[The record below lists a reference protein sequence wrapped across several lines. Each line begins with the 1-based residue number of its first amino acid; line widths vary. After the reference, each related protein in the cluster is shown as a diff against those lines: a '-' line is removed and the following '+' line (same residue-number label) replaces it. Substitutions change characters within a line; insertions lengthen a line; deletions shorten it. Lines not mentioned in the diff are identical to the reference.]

1 MHDARGATLALALTL
16 AACSPMRATPETRYM
31 GMLLN
36 ARGQGAEALE
46 GEMARDETIRD
57 YVAHNPE
64 VDFVVI
70 GSWAD
75 TELVYAPI
83 STVAHFHRS
92 APDAPSTVQEVIPIP
107 TGLLHILP
115 RDLRAGTPRAMKT
128 RACWTIPSP
137 AWSCR
142 TCCATR
148 TSCVTEC
155 AQAQEGSTETPRQ
168 NAM

>member
-1 MHDARGATLALALTL
+1 MHDARGAALALALLL
-16 AACSPMRATPETRYM
+16 AGCSPMRATPDTRYT

-36 ARGQGAEALE
+36 ARGQGAEALAT
-46 GEMARDETIRD
+46 EMRRDSTIRD
-57 YVAHNPE
+57 YVARNPE
-64 VDFVVI
+64 VDFLVI

-75 TELVYAPI
+75 VELVYAPI
-83 STVAHFHRS
+83 SKVAHFHRL
-92 APDAPSTVQEVIPIP
+92 APDAPSAVQEVIPIP
-107 TGLLHILP
+107 TGLLQILP
-115 RDLRAGTPRAMKT
+115 RDLRAGTPRPMKT

-155 AQAQEGSTETPRQ
+155 AHAQEGSTETPRQ